1 MKVAPSGV
9 RLSENDATLS
19 PISAA
24 GWASDGRE
32 ITYRSVAEM
41 TAAVAFLQ
49 NRMADAAFQRTTYTS
64 FARD

>member
-1 MKVAPSGV
+1 MATQADIDRLEAAIARGELKV
-9 RLSENDATLS
+9 R
-19 PISAA
+19 AA
-24 GWASDGRE
+24 DGRE

-49 NRMADAAFQRTTYTS
+49 NRMADAGFQRTTFAS